1 MEIHGP
7 EGPTNSFKDFLIHI
21 VIVTI
26 GILIALGLE
35 GVRETIYVH
44 RVVRDARENFRV
56 ELEGNRQNLDKELKN
71 DTESLARVD
80 KIVADLPT
88 LRKDPAQFRAR
99 VAEVYPSGYFFSSSR
114 WESALSTGALGH
126 MAVDEVNQYAEANF
140 LTHTYTALELQTN
153 TDWQQLEA
161 YVSSYETP
169 TPQEMSTGVEKLYL
183 YRADTRSLKQVGEEF
198 SNSLNKALS
207 QKPNQK

>member
-35 GVRETIYVH
+35 GVREAIYVRH
-44 RVVRDARENFRV
+44 IVRDARENFRV
-56 ELEGNRQNLDKELKN
+56 ELQGNRVNLDKELKN
-71 DTESLARVD
+71 DTETLD
-80 KIVADLPT
+80 KLDQIIADLPK
-88 LRKDPAQFRAR
+88 LRKDSSEFRKR
-99 VAEVYPSGYFFSSSR
+99 VAAVYPSGYFFSSSR

-126 MAVDEVNQYAEANF
+126 MSVDEVNQYAEANF
-140 LTHTYTALELQTN
+140 LVHAYSTLELQTN

-161 YVSSYETP
+161 FVAGHENP
-169 TPQEMSTGVEKLYL
+169 NPQEMNTGVEKLYL

-198 SNSLNKALS
+198 SNSLNKALAE
-207 QKPNQK
+207 K

>member
-7 EGPTNSFKDFLIHI
+7 EGPTNSFKDFAIHI

-35 GVRETIYVH
+35 GIRETIYIH
-44 RVVRDARENFRV
+44 RIVRDARENFHV
-56 ELEGNRQNLDKELKN
+56 ELVGNRRNLDRELKN
-71 DTESLARVD
+71 DKETLIKLD
-80 KIVADLPT
+80 QIIADLPK
-88 LRKDPAQFRAR
+88 LRKDPATLRDR
-99 VAEVYPSGYFFSSSR
+99 VAKIYPSGYFFSSSR

-126 MAVDEVNQYAEANF
+126 MSVDEVNRYAEVNF
-140 LTHTYTALELQTN
+140 LVHAYTTLESQAN

-161 YVSSYETP
+161 YFSAHQNP
-169 TPQEMSTGVEKLYL
+169 NPQEMDTGVEKLFL

-198 SNSLNKALS
+198 SGSLDNALAEH
-207 QKPNQK
+207 

>member
-35 GVRETIYVH
+35 GIRETIYVH
-44 RVVRDARENFRV
+44 RVVRDARENFHV
-56 ELEGNRQNLDKELKN
+56 ELIGNRRNLDRELKN
-71 DTESLARVD
+71 DTETLAQLD
-80 KIVADLPT
+80 QIIADLSN
-88 LRKDPAQFRAR
+88 LRKNPAELRAR
-99 VAEVYPSGYFFSSSR
+99 IAKLYPSGYFFSSSR

-126 MAVDEVNQYAEANF
+126 MSVDEVNQYAEVNF
-140 LTHTYTALELQTN
+140 LVHAYTTLESQAN

-161 YVSSYETP
+161 FFSANENP
-169 TPQEMSTGVEKLYL
+169 AQQEMNTGVEKLYL
-183 YRADTRSLKQVGEEF
+183 YRADTRSLKQVAEEF
-198 SNSLNKALS
+198 SNSLNNALAH
-207 QKPNQK
+207 K

>member
-7 EGPTNSFKDFLIHI
+7 EGPTKSFKDFFIHI

-35 GVRETIYVH
+35 GIREAIYV
-44 RVVRDARENFRV
+44 RRIVRDARENFRV
-56 ELEGNRQNLDKELKN
+56 ELHGNRENLDKELKN

-80 KIVADLPT
+80 RIVADLPR

-99 VAEVYPSGYFFSSSR
+99 AAQVYPSGYFFSSSR
-114 WESALSTGALGH
+114 WEAALSTGALGH
-126 MAVDEVNQYAEANF
+126 MSVDEVNKYAETNF
-140 LTHTYTALELQTN
+140 LAHAYTNLELQTN

-161 YVSSYETP
+161 FVNAHENPSSH
-169 TPQEMSTGVEKLYL
+169 EMDTGVEKLYL
-183 YRADTRSLKQVGEEF
+183 YRADTRSLKQVAEEF
-198 SNSLNKALS
+198 SNSLDKALA
-207 QKPNQK
+207 QK